1 MYKSMVIATM
11 MMSEFLIRWDGDGDG
26 GIQGYPLAS
35 GYPTRRDRR
44 PQVPSAAGL
53 FRSSCQTPVP
63 TRCQQVLSP
72 LILSNLSAESINQSV
87 VANSTFS

>member
-11 MMSEFLIRWDGDGDG
+11 MMSEFLIRWDGDG

-35 GYPTRRDRR
+35 GYPTHRDRR

-53 FRSSCQTPVP
+53 LRSCQTPVP

-72 LILSNLSAESINQSV
+72 LLNLSAESINQSV